1 MNSYTFYWNNKT
13 WEDRK
18 RETKALIKYVGGKNQ
33 WPFSEVGAGDEIF
46 VVTAKN
52 NCLYVGGRLIAN
64 GSPIKKTEAARLL
77 PSEQLIDKE
86 RYVVANLKLL
96 DIFQGEVSLGATEVQ
111 SLEIIDKDGKIGH
124 KKFGPKSF
132 QQDFRNP
139 TKITESSASKLR
151 EKLSISV
158 EPANSSGKV
167 SGLASKSETPEEDI
181 RIRESGGVDMTNST
195 MDKEQPTVFSL
206 DEINGAASDAAT
218 IDVALEGFDGE
229 DRDVLAK
236 RRVNQGKFRA
246 ALLRY
251 WDSRCCVSGV
261 DDPRLLV
268 ASHIVSWSKATKS
281 ERGDPANGLLLS
293 VTWDALFDR
302 GLISFR
308 DDGTAILDK
317 LDGALITQLGID
329 MSKTAIPSESLSPKH
344 REYLGR
350 HRKLYGYE

>member
-1 MNSYTFYWNNKT
+1 MNSYTFYWNNET

-18 RETKALIKYVGGKNQ
+18 RETRALIKYVGGKNQ
-33 WPFSEVGAGDEIF
+33 RPFSEVRAGDEIF

-52 NCLYVGGRLIAN
+52 NCLYVGGRLIAD

-96 DIFQGEVSLGATEVQ
+96 DIFQGEVSLGAEEVR
-111 SLEIIDKDGKIGH
+111 SLEIIDKDGNISH
-124 KKFGPKSF
+124 KKFGPAF
-132 QQDFRNP
+132 MQDFRNP
-139 TKITESSASKLR
+139 TKITESSARKLR

-167 SGLASKSETPEEDI
+167 SGMASKSETPEEDI
-181 RIRESGGVDMTNST
+181 RIRESGGVDTTNNT
-195 MDKEQPTVFSL
+195 MDKEQPTAFSL
-206 DEINGAASDAAT
+206 DEINGVASDVAT
-218 IDVALEGFDGE
+218 IDAALEGFDGE
-229 DRDVLAK
+229 DREVVAK

-281 ERGDPANGLLLS
+281 ERGDPTNGLLLS

-317 LDGALITQLGID
+317 LDGALITLLGID
-329 MSKTAIPSESLSPKH
+329 SSKATIPSESLTPKH
-344 REYLGR
+344 HEYLGR
-350 HRKLYGYE
+350 HRKLYRYE